1 MYSLVGIDGNVFNI
15 MGYVTKAMKQ
25 CGFGRE
31 DVDLY
36 LKECTSSDC
45 YSKVVVISL
54 DYLNKCNK
62 KIKGSGRK
70 SH

>member
-15 MGYVTKAMKQ
+15 MGYVTTAMKQ
-25 CGFGRE
+25 CGFKRE

-36 LKECTSSDC
+36 LKQCTTSDC

-54 DYLNKCNK
+54 EYLNKCNN
-62 KIKGSGRK
+62 KINGSK
-70 SH
+70 